1 VLPEWLAYGL
11 AISGLVTVLVGVLFV
26 LGERLFPTRPVR
38 RARAGAGEWKR
49 RQEIREYLRAI
60 DEPFAEDHPVAGTP
74 VAFYL
79 PGRDV
84 AITFDAPAFFRLQA
98 ADPDVVLA
106 EHEMPGSHLGSRL
119 PFETPAYE
127 DVFEDPGTL
136 AEGVTDPFETLGLAE
151 SASEEEVKTAYRD
164 RVKEVHPDH
173 GGDQA
178 AFERVREAYAA
189 ARQAANAEA

>member
-1 VLPEWLAYGL
+1 MLPEWLAVGL
-11 AISGLVTVLVGVLFV
+11 AISGVVTVLVGVLFV
-26 LGERLFPTRPVR
+26 VGERLFPTRTVNP
-38 RARAGAGEWKR
+38 AGAGAGEWKR

-84 AITFDAPAFFRLQA
+84 AITFDAPAFFRLENA
-98 ADPDVVLA
+98 STDTVLA

-119 PFETPAYE
+119 PFETPADE
-127 DVFEDPGTL
+127 DVFDDPD
-136 AEGVTDPFETLGLAE
+136 EGQRKPASDPFETLGLPE
-151 SASEEEVKTAYRD
+151 SASEAEVKAAYRD

-189 ARQAANAEA
+189 ARQEAES